1 MMHAEDASFVSF
13 RRCDIYENKSLT
25 EQEKLIEGFLR
36 FLEIANKMRRPG
48 QNRKPKVSLQDIIFT
63 QVWVCDGVIN

>member
-1 MMHAEDASFVSF
+1 MMRAEDASFVSF
-13 RRCDIYENKSLT
+13 CRCDIYENKSLT

-48 QNRKPKVSLQDIIFT
+48 QNRKPKVSVRDIILT
-63 QVWVCDGVIN
+63 QA

>member
-1 MMHAEDASFVSF
+1 MRAEDASFVSF
-13 RRCDIYENKSLT
+13 CRCDIYENKSLT

-48 QNRKPKVSLQDIIFT
+48 QNRKPKVSVRDINLS
-63 QVWVCDGVIN
+63 QA

>member
-1 MMHAEDASFVSF
+1 MMHVEDASFVSF
-13 RRCDIYENKSLT
+13 CRCDIYENKSLT

-48 QNRKPKVSLQDIIFT
+48 QNRETKGEFAGYYFHPSMSMR
-63 QVWVCDGVIN
+63 WSN